1 MFLFDINKKEEF
13 LNANKKS
20 KKLYQNEGEFIFI
33 YGTAFYKGEKIENN
47 LEEIFFALKYNK
59 LCYEEIIKEI
69 EGNYFLLI
77 LINNKYFFWTDRYGV
92 LKIYF
97 YYNEDTLIISS
108 LIYNIFKANPE
119 FSINAF
125 NLIEQGFQLVC
136 LDNTTFL
143 DKVFRMNIETLYIY
157 TPKNLVAKK
166 IKYSE
171 LDYSTYLFEK
181 KIDISCW
188 SIERSIKNNLA

>member
-77 LINNKYFFWTDRYGV
+77 LINNKYFF
-92 LKIYF
+92 
-97 YYNEDTLIISS
+97 
-108 LIYNIFKANPE
+108 
-119 FSINAF
+119 
-125 NLIEQGFQLVC
+125 
-136 LDNTTFL
+136 
-143 DKVFRMNIETLYIY
+143 
-157 TPKNLVAKK
+157 
-166 IKYSE
+166 
-171 LDYSTYLFEK
+171 
-181 KIDISCW
+181 
-188 SIERSIKNNLA
+188 